1 LAQSVPQRL
10 VRFGRI
16 KNFGAYVIVDA
27 TSDQYLGVVYSSE
40 IVAVGRPENS
50 MFETFYGE
58 LRRRIASEQ
67 GWKVCH

>member
-1 LAQSVPQRL
+1 VPQRL

-16 KNFGAYVIVDA
+16 KNFGAYVIADA
-27 TSDQYLGVVYSSE
+27 TSDQYSGLVYSSE

-50 MFETFYGE
+50 MLETFCGE